1 MSWKIILVGHCMLL
15 LSVGTALPTR
25 SSFLSTLIS
34 FTLSQSLVTYESMKT
49 RNSQARNYLAR
60 KLFFLLKQNG
70 TITKW
75 QFEIRTK
82 RSFMIIYSSWIVMLL
97 FFLFLSL
104 LVVSSQIG
112 WRLGH
117 QSHAVHAFQVS
128 TSLWID
134 IWEVLVFSRLNC
146 CQSHGGKHTPNT
158 KSYNYSNCW
167 LSRQDFLPCYFF
179 LLQIH
184 YTLLK
189 ILKTCFVAFQL

>member
-1 MSWKIILVGHCMLL
+1 MLL

-82 RSFMIIYSSWIVMLL
+82 RSFMIIYSS
-97 FFLFLSL
+97 FLNCY
-104 LVVSSQIG
+104 
-112 WRLGH
+112 
-117 QSHAVHAFQVS
+117 AF
-128 TSLWID
+128 
-134 IWEVLVFSRLNC
+134 VFSMSKFAC
-146 CQSHGGKHTPNT
+146 CFFPNWLKAWSSVTCSTCISSKHISVNRYLR
-158 KSYNYSNCW
+158 SIG
-167 LSRQDFLPCYFF
+167 F
-179 LLQIH
+179 
-184 YTLLK
+184 
-189 ILKTCFVAFQL
+189 